1 MTTPETSISEK
12 ARGQSIQLGV
22 VLAVALLLRLAWAA
36 LIPVLPASDGVVYDQ
51 FALSIAN
58 GHGYAYPDG
67 GLTVFWPVGT
77 SAIYALLYR
86 LFGHDLSVIA
96 GFNVVL
102 GVSIVWLTHKLATRY
117 FSPQIAV
124 MAAWTIAIWPVL
136 IQFTTVLASELPF
149 IVLLLSAL
157 CVWGSE
163 RGHWGLRT
171 ALWAALLCGASYV
184 RPIAWPLL
192 FLLPTLDWIR
202 HLNLRAALASMALA
216 LATAAA
222 LFAPWMYR
230 NYTVFGQAVLVSANG
245 GSNIWMGNNPQSTG
259 AYMRMPPTPGM
270 NEAERDRHLG
280 RQAMAFIAEH
290 PQEYLRLALRRIG
303 ITYSR
308 ETIGV
313 AWNETALIAHFG
325 PSVLVA
331 MKIVSSL
338 YWWLIL
344 LFGILGAW
352 QLSARG
358 VRGFIFHPLVVV
370 LAYLALIPVLTVG
383 QDRYHMPLNPL
394 LAIFA
399 AYGFFSLRRRYRPCI
414 SAITPA

>member
-1 MTTPETSISEK
+1 MNTPETSISEK
-12 ARGQSIQLGV
+12 TGGLSTQLGV
-22 VLAVALLLRLAWAA
+22 VLAVAFLLRLAWAA
-36 LIPVLPASDGVVYDQ
+36 LIPVLPVSDGVVYDQ

-58 GHGYAYPDG
+58 GQGYAYPDG
-67 GLTVFWPVGT
+67 SLTVFWPVGT

-102 GVSIVWLTHKLATRY
+102 GVSIVWLTHRLAIRY
-117 FSPQIAV
+117 FNAPVAV
-124 MAAWTIAIWPVL
+124 MAAWAIAIWPVL

-157 CVWGSE
+157 CVWGSA

-171 ALWAALLCGASYV
+171 ALWAALLCAASYV

-202 HLNLRAALASMALA
+202 HRHLRAALASMALA

-245 GSNIWMGNNPQSTG
+245 GSNTWMGNNPQSTG
-259 AYMRMPPTPGM
+259 AYMHMPPTPGM
-270 NEAERDRHLG
+270 NEVERDRHLG

-290 PQEYLRLALRRIG
+290 PREYLRLALRRIG

-325 PSVLVA
+325 SPVLGA

-344 LFGILGAW
+344 LLGMLGAGR
-352 QLSARG
+352 LSARG
-358 VRGFIFHPLVVV
+358 MRGFMFHPLVVA

-383 QDRYHMPLNPL
+383 QDRYHIPLDPL

-399 AYGFFSLRRRYRPCI
+399 AYETLTLRRLSPPPM
-414 SAITPA
+414 STATP